1 MAGHSKWAQIKRTK
15 AVVDAKRGAV
25 FTRLVREITVA
36 ARGGGDPAGNFQLRT
51 AIEKAKAAGVPN
63 ANIERAIAKGS
74 GQAGGEGDQ
83 FEAVRY
89 EGYGAGGVAVL
100 IEAFTDNRNRTA
112 ADLRLAFS
120 KHGGNLGETG
130 CVSYLFEQR
139 SVVRLEAGD
148 LPEEALLE
156 RLLELEEAGGPAVVG
171 YTLDGEGADVLA
183 AYADLEAL
191 QDGLRGLGLPVA
203 GWYLPAELSDRLF
216 AEAPRR
222 AAIRSQLQQLAARLD
237 QPLHISAYSTGQLSP
252 DANGAWLQQLQ
263 DAGLQ
268 VWWQD
273 GEGIAE
279 LPALV
284 RQAYLQALPCPVGIV
299 REAFRQ
305 TSAAGAPVK
314 AVPAP
319 PQPPVACHP
328 NAVFALQYLPWAVA
342 LSE

>member
-25 FTRLVREITVA
+25 FTRLGREITVA
-36 ARGGGDPAGNFQLRT
+36 ARAGGDPAGNFQLRT

-89 EGYGAGGVAVL
+89 EGYGPGGVAVL

-120 KHGGNLGETG
+120 KHGGNLGESG

-148 LPEEALLE
+148 LQEEALLE
-156 RLLELEEAGGPAVVG
+156 RLLELEETGGPAVVG
-171 YTLDGEGADVLA
+171 YSLDGEGADVLGA
-183 AYADLEAL
+183 FADLEAM

-203 GWYLPAELSDRLF
+203 GWEHRWI
-216 AEAPRR
+216 APVPC
-222 AAIRSQLQQLAARLD
+222 RLD
-237 QPLHISAYSTGQLSP
+237 SEDTLRACLRML
-252 DANGAWLQQLQ
+252 DALEDLDDVRSVTSNLEVD
-263 DAGLQ
+263 DAL
-268 VWWQD
+268 
-273 GEGIAE
+273 
-279 LPALV
+279 L
-284 RQAYLQALPCPVGIV
+284 
-299 REAFRQ
+299 EAVM
-305 TSAAGAPVK
+305 A
-314 AVPAP
+314 
-319 PQPPVACHP
+319 
-328 NAVFALQYLPWAVA
+328 
-342 LSE
+342 